1 MAEAV
6 NGVGSA
12 TSEFKE
18 YMSKTPEQRIHDA
31 ILEEMGLTQEQVDEM
46 PPERQKAI
54 GEEVARRMQEKAEIV
69 EQEKEQ
75 KGGDQNKSQVV
86 DKFLA
91 AL

>member
-1 MAEAV
+1 
-6 NGVGSA
+6 
-12 TSEFKE
+12 
-18 YMSKTPEQRIHDA
+18 
-31 ILEEMGLTQEQVDEM
+31 MGLTQEQVDEM

-75 KGGDQNKSQVV
+75 KIGEQHKSHVL
-86 DKFLA
+86 DKFFA

>member
-1 MAEAV
+1 
-6 NGVGSA
+6 
-12 TSEFKE
+12 
-18 YMSKTPEQRIHDA
+18 
-31 ILEEMGLTQEQVDEM
+31 MGLTQEQVDEM